1 MIGIEEEWDN
11 FCNNTNNLHSTLNA
25 NTNSLNIEIN
35 DNAPKCG
42 DIYIST
48 KTKILYLSKE
58 VELKKNFWKIPII
71 PYTMP
76 IEGVIKKQ
84 IKYNFENSQEIIDV
98 EKKIENESAVE
109 MDVLSKS
116 NNINKFKEVRKISIG
131 VCKKDITTHR
141 TKKKSAFY
149 NCFVLIIRLQ
159 MDTIFR
165 EAHVKI
171 FNTGKIEIPG
181 IQNDE
186 FMDKI
191 LTKLLEILN
200 NTCKLNIEV
209 KKETCETVLI
219 NSNFNCG
226 YFINREILYDK
237 LKYKYRI
244 HTAYDP
250 CSYPGI
256 MSKFWFNHGEEIQ
269 TGVKTSANASEI
281 SFMIFRTGSV
291 LIVGKC
297 NENMLLVIY
306 EFLKEMFI
314 TEYKEIFRN
323 NDTIVEKKEKK
334 RRKKYIK
341 ISQIP

>member
-1 MIGIEEEWDN
+1 MTAIEEEWDN
-11 FCNNTNNLHSTLNA
+11 FCNNSDNLHSILNT
-25 NTNSLNIEIN
+25 NTNSLNIDVK

-58 VELKKNFWKIPII
+58 VDLKKNFWNIPII
-71 PYTMP
+71 LYTMP

-84 IKYNFENSQEIIDV
+84 IKYNFENAEEIV
-98 EKKIENESAVE
+98 EVENKIANENAVE

-116 NNINKFKEVRKISIG
+116 NSINKFKEVRKISIG
-131 VCKKDITTHR
+131 TCKKDITTHR
-141 TKKKSAFY
+141 GKKKSAFY
-149 NCFVLIIRLQ
+149 NCFVLIIRLE
-159 MDTIFR
+159 INNVFK

-191 LTKLLEILN
+191 LKKLLEILN
-200 NTCKLNIEV
+200 NICKLNIEV

-226 YFINREILYDK
+226 YYINREILYDK

-269 TGVKTSANASEI
+269 TGVKISPNASQI

-297 NENMLLVIY
+297 NEDMLVTIY
-306 EFLKEMFI
+306 EFLKNLFI
-314 TEYKEIFRN
+314 TEYKDIVRN
-323 NDTIVEKKEKK
+323 NDNIVEKKEKK

-341 ISQIP
+341 ISQTS

>member
-11 FCNNTNNLHSTLNA
+11 FCNNTKQLHSTLNT
-25 NTNSLNIEIN
+25 NTNALNIQLKES
-35 DNAPKCG
+35 APKCG

-58 VELKKNFWKIPII
+58 VDLKINFWKIPVI

-84 IKYNFENSQEIIDV
+84 IKYNFENAEEIVDV
-98 EKKIENESAVE
+98 ENKIKNENAIE

-116 NNINKFKEVRKISIG
+116 NTINKFKEVRKISIG

-141 TKKKSAFY
+141 GKKKSAFY
-149 NCFVLIIRLQ
+149 NCFVLIIRLEI
-159 MDTIFR
+159 DAIFK

-191 LTKLLEILN
+191 LKKLLEILN
-200 NTCKLNIEV
+200 NICKLNIEV
-209 KKETCETVLI
+209 RMETCETVLI

-256 MSKFWFNHGEEIQ
+256 MSKFWFNHREEIQ
-269 TGVKTSANASEI
+269 NGVKTSADASQI

-297 NENMLLVIY
+297 NEDMLMTIY
-306 EFLKEMFI
+306 GFLKELFI

-323 NDTIVEKKEKK
+323 NDNIIEKKEKK

-341 ISQIP
+341 ISQTS